1 MVLLLMLQYWKAN
14 HVTLGNHQRLCQGC
28 VGNSAR
34 SVLAMTKGSKWE
46 MMTVVLHVEFLIL
59 ALLLVVQPHTR
70 LGKYIMYEL
79 LCARLSCLAVL
90 SCIILNFIYA
100 LEPLLRTA

>member
-1 MVLLLMLQYWKAN
+1 M
-14 HVTLGNHQRLCQGC
+14 
-28 VGNSAR
+28 GNSAR
-34 SVLAMTKGSKWE
+34 SVLAMTK
-46 MMTVVLHVEFLIL
+46 TVALHVKFLIL

-70 LGKYIMYEL
+70 LHAKRRLFSRKTDGKYIMYEL